1 MMEFYKINKK
11 QYLESVNLNKGSF
24 YPVTNFMNKLEI
36 DSVSKYMRLP
46 NKKIFPIPFFFDVS
60 KEDINKFKKK
70 KVFLIYNKKKVGDG
84 GCQALFDF
92 WVVVYLS
99 MVVGVYSTLEQCEAT
114 MRTLPPPMSTG
125 SSVHGE

>member
-1 MMEFYKINKK
+1 MMEFYKINQK

-46 NKKIFPIPFFFDVS
+46 NKKIFPIPIFFDVS

-70 KVFLIYNKKKVGDG
+70 KVFLIYNKKKVGYFKPTEIYE
-84 GCQALFDF
+84 CNKKRIAKSIF
-92 WVVVYLS
+92 
-99 MVVGVYSTLEQCEAT
+99 STL
-114 MRTLPPPMSTG
+114 
-125 SSVHGE
+125 